1 MLFLLSNAETREPDA
16 QGQAAASTS
25 TSTSGTQ
32 PLTLQVISSV
42 LEPNGKFDV
51 TLQAPFLESS
61 AEEVE
66 AINLVKKNL
75 VVEWL
80 NLKRKSQYEAS
91 LGDKNLDEYILYISK
106 KRISEK
112 RDQLKIVGELALDQL
127 NKWVHTSD
135 TTSQSKINWRPVFV
149 GTVNL
154 PGLQISSSDSAAKIQ
169 DNPYMKNL
177 WQYTLNSVQKFKFK
191 LSPLEGKALS
201 LQKPEVTPSFIDK
214 LKTEIG
220 SSGNAVI
227 WVDTTQCIGCGS
239 NTIKVDTYFYNLAFN
254 RVEIADSQELTLS
267 LSEIANPNKLQAALK
282 NVFQNFNQQL
292 EERISS
298 GKLMSAVY
306 VLKIR
311 AIRRPDQ
318 YQWINKNLLSKNL
331 FTTAQLKYF
340 ESGSAE
346 YEVQSTFSKEELID
360 RLKHELMAQP
370 ELKVSIR

>member
-1 MLFLLSNAETREPDA
+1 MFLITGAETREPDA
-16 QGQAAASTS
+16 QPQQQTSSST
-25 TSTSGTQ
+25 GEVKQ
-32 PLTLQVISSV
+32 PLTLQVISSI
-42 LEPNGKFDV
+42 LEPSGKFDV
-51 TLQAPFLESS
+51 TLQAPFQESS

-75 VVEWL
+75 IVEWL

-135 TTSQSKINWRPVFV
+135 TTSQSKINWRPVFI

-154 PGLQISSSDSAAKIQ
+154 PGLQIAPSESSAKIQ
-169 DNPYMKNL
+169 ENPYLKNL
-177 WQYTLNSVQKFKFK
+177 WQYTLNIVQKFKFK
-191 LSPLEGKALS
+191 LSTLEGKTIAL
-201 LQKPEVTPSFIDK
+201 QRPEVTPSFLEK
-214 LKTEIG
+214 LKNEIG

-227 WVDTTQCIGCGS
+227 WVDTTQCIGCGT

-254 RVEIADSQELTLS
+254 RVEIADSQELILS

-282 NVFQNFNQQL
+282 TVFQNFNQQL
-292 EERISS
+292 EDRISS

-318 YQWINKNLLSKNL
+318 YQWINKNLLSKNI
-331 FTTAQLKYF
+331 FTTSQLRYF
-340 ESGSAE
+340 ESGIAE
-346 YEVQSTFSKEELID
+346 YEVQSTFTKDELID